1 MFSSIFSSGK
11 KNKQST
17 PSARR
22 GVKLALIQL
31 EERVNP
37 AGGILP
43 DAPLFASQDGVLH
56 VKFTAQSVTTEIDG
70 TSFGDVYTYAAEL
83 ISGEETPGTTD
94 SKYIQPTLQVQ
105 RGDRLII
112 DYGNKLP
119 KVEDDD
125 GNMVDQSINL
135 HLHGYYGDHLGMSDN
150 VLLSIGKGQ
159 ANRYEYEIPSDAP
172 EGLLWYHNHR
182 HVYSSTQTYRGLEG
196 LLVVGRAD
204 GNYKEFDTLQ
214 QRLIGLNT
222 HVTMPDSEG
231 NLAETGSDAG
241 TLELCTE
248 DTCTSTANGE
258 SKARVGLK
266 PGENQIWNIGNI
278 SNEYYY
284 ALGLDSVLASEADQ
298 FYAPSS
304 LPVDFVVVSVDDQA
318 LAAPLVQNRFQ
329 NSDGRLL
336 ATGGRVSILVTGPAD
351 GRVLRLRTFESWN
364 GLPHI
369 EGLNSYPKQ
378 VLLVSDPSLSSL
390 GATIPYPVSLT
401 RNNPSPVYSVPNLQN
416 AEVDYSR
423 EQIFGAVPSINFGVF
438 PNVPWSQPRAGS
450 VEEWTLSNWSPD
462 NHPFHLHER
471 FQVMSTV
478 APNIPEISI
487 LEPLPFFQD
496 VIDIPPAL
504 CDENGIMITNRD
516 GTPKFP
522 GRVTIRV
529 QFDGGLGG
537 FVDHCHRLPHEDDG
551 MMAQVKTLPAI
562 SIFATGSDNGSLVSV
577 FNSETNALLK
587 AFEAFP
593 GYNGG
598 TTVAVA
604 DINHDNIMDV
614 IVGTRGGAEAHLK
627 VFSGADNFST
637 VLQSFFPFAG
647 YNGGISVGGG
657 DLNSDSYDDAI
668 VGVASVGAQPRVAAF
683 SGKTGDMIVN
693 LFAFDENFL
702 GGVTVASGIISEGGL
717 FSLVVGAGQGGASHV
732 QVYRFNPYGSVDGEP
747 YNTDQ
752 IWDAQLVSSFYAF
765 SSSYEGSISVACGI
779 YGGEVGGY
787 SRIVVGARQG
797 IPFITVWSAMDESH
811 SEMMMPSPP
820 GAPTDYQLFSAFPAF
835 EQDGPQGV
843 NVGLVST
850 LNGADILAMP
860 TNGIG
865 KARRFSFNMSSLQPY
880 TVELFPVLGG
890 TAIGGN

>member
-1 MFSSIFSSGK
+1 MFSFIFSKICKQK
-11 KNKQST
+11 KSN
-17 PSARR
+17 PSHRR
-22 GVKLALIQL
+22 SVRLALVQL

-37 AGGILP
+37 AGSVLP
-43 DAPLFASQDGVLH
+43 ETAIFASQNGLLH

-70 TSFGDVYTYAAEL
+70 VTYGDVYTYAAEL
-83 ISGEETPGTTD
+83 ISGDETPGTTD
-94 SKYIQPTLQVQ
+94 SKYVQPTLQVQ
-105 RGDRLII
+105 PGDHLII
-112 DYGNKLP
+112 DYGNSLP
-119 KVEDDD
+119 QVEDDD
-125 GNMVDQSINL
+125 GNMVDQSVNL
-135 HLHGYYGDHLGMSDN
+135 HLHGFYGDHLGMADN

-159 ANRYEYEIPSDAP
+159 ANRFEYEIPSDAP

-182 HVYSSTQTYRGLEG
+182 HVYSSTQTYRGLSG
-196 LLVVGRAD
+196 LFVVGRAD

-222 HVTMPDSEG
+222 HVNMPDSEG
-231 NLAETGSDAG
+231 NLAETTGDPG
-241 TLELCTE
+241 TLFCPP
-248 DTCTSTANGE
+248 DGCTSTVNGE

-284 ALGLDSVLASEADQ
+284 ALGLDSVIPSEADQ
-298 FYAPSS
+298 FDAPSS
-304 LPVDFVVVSVDDQA
+304 QPVDFVVVSVDDQA
-318 LAAPLVQNRFQ
+318 LASPLVQNRFQ

-351 GRVLRLRTFESWN
+351 GRVLRLRTFLNFN
-364 GLPHI
+364 GYPNLVDQ
-369 EGLNSYPKQ
+369 NSFPEQ

-390 GATIPYPVSLT
+390 GASIPYPVSLT
-401 RNNPSPVYSVPNLQN
+401 RNNPSPFYSVPDLQN
-416 AEVDYSR
+416 AEVDNSR
-423 EQIFGAVPSINFGVF
+423 EQIFGAIPTINFGMF

-478 APNIPEISI
+478 DPNNPGSSI

-504 CDENGIMITNRD
+504 VDENGVMILNRD

-522 GRVTIRV
+522 GKVVIRV

-537 FVDHCHRLPHEDDG
+537 FVDHCHRLPHEDGG

-562 SIFATGSDNGSLVSV
+562 SIFATGSDTGSLVSV

-587 AFEAFP
+587 AIDAFP
-593 GYNGG
+593 GYRGG

-604 DINHDNIMDV
+604 DTNHDNIMDV

-627 VFSGADNFST
+627 IFSGADNFST
-637 VLQSFFPFAG
+637 ELQSFHPFPG
-647 YNGGISVGGG
+647 YCGLLNVAGG
-657 DLNSDSYDDAI
+657 DLNSDSFDDPI
-668 VGVASVGAQPRVAAF
+668 VGAGSVGAQPRVSAF
-683 SGKTGDMIVN
+683 SGKSGDMIVN
-693 LFAFDENFL
+693 LFAFDEKFL

-717 FSLVVGAGQGGASHV
+717 FSLVVGAGQGGHSHV
-732 QVYRFNPYGSVDGEP
+732 QVYRFDPYGSVDGEP

-752 IWDAQLVSSFYAF
+752 FWDAQLVSSFYAF

-797 IPFITVWSAMDESH
+797 IPFITVWSATLPVPPPIISY
-811 SEMMMPSPP
+811 SP
-820 GAPTDYQLFSAFPAF
+820 LF
-835 EQDGPQGV
+835 
-843 NVGLVST
+843 
-850 LNGADILAMP
+850 
-860 TNGIG
+860 
-865 KARRFSFNMSSLQPY
+865 QPLSRMALR
-880 TVELFPVLGG
+880 V
-890 TAIGGN
+890 

>member
-1 MFSSIFSSGK
+1 MFSFIFSKICKQK
-11 KNKQST
+11 KSN
-17 PSARR
+17 PSHRR
-22 GVKLALIQL
+22 SVRLALVQL

-37 AGGILP
+37 AGGVLP
-43 DAPLFASQDGVLH
+43 ETTIFASQNGLLH

-70 TSFGDVYTYAAEL
+70 VTYGDVYTYAAEL
-83 ISGEETPGTTD
+83 ISGDETPGTTD
-94 SKYIQPTLQVQ
+94 SKYVQPTLQVQ
-105 RGDRLII
+105 PGDHLII
-112 DYGNKLP
+112 DYGNSLP
-119 KVEDDD
+119 QVEDDD
-125 GNMVDQSINL
+125 GNMVDQSVNL
-135 HLHGYYGDHLGMSDN
+135 HLHGFYGDHLRMADN

-159 ANRYEYEIPSDAP
+159 ANRFEYEIPSDAP

-182 HVYSSTQTYRGLEG
+182 HVYSSTQTYRGLSG
-196 LLVVGRAD
+196 LFVVGRAD

-222 HVTMPDSEG
+222 HVNMPDSEG
-231 NLAETGSDAG
+231 NLAETTGDPG
-241 TLELCTE
+241 TLFCPP
-248 DTCTSTANGE
+248 DGCTSTVNGE

-284 ALGLDSVLASEADQ
+284 ALGLDSVIPSEADQ
-298 FYAPSS
+298 FDAPSS
-304 LPVDFVVVSVDDQA
+304 QPVDFVVVSVDDQA
-318 LAAPLVQNRFQ
+318 LASPLVQNRFQ

-351 GRVLRLRTFESWN
+351 GRVLRLRTFLNFN
-364 GLPHI
+364 GYPNLVDQ
-369 EGLNSYPKQ
+369 NSFPEQ

-390 GATIPYPVSLT
+390 GASIPYPVSLT
-401 RNNPSPVYSVPNLQN
+401 RNNPSPFYSVPDLQN
-416 AEVDYSR
+416 AEVDNSR
-423 EQIFGAVPSINFGVF
+423 EQIFGAIPTINFGMF

-478 APNIPEISI
+478 DPNKPGNSV

-504 CDENGIMITNRD
+504 VDENGVMILNRD

-522 GRVTIRV
+522 GKVVIRV

-537 FVDHCHRLPHEDDG
+537 FVDHCHRLPHEDGG

-562 SIFATGSDNGSLVSV
+562 SIFATGSDTGSLVSV

-587 AFEAFP
+587 AIDAFP
-593 GYNGG
+593 GYKGG

-604 DINHDNIMDV
+604 DTNHDNIMDV

-627 VFSGADNFST
+627 IFSGADNFST
-637 VLQSFFPFAG
+637 ELQSFHPFPG
-647 YNGGISVGGG
+647 YCGLLNVAGG
-657 DLNSDSYDDAI
+657 DLNSDSFDDPI
-668 VGVASVGAQPRVAAF
+668 VGAGSVGAQPRVSAF
-683 SGKTGDMIVN
+683 SGKSGDMIVN
-693 LFAFDENFL
+693 LFAFDEKFL

-717 FSLVVGAGQGGASHV
+717 FSLVVGAGQGGHSHV
-732 QVYRFNPYGSVDGEP
+732 QVYRFDPYGSVDGEP

-752 IWDAQLVSSFYAF
+752 VWDAQLVSSFYAF

-820 GAPTDYQLFSAFPAF
+820 GAPPIISYSPLF
-835 EQDGPQGV
+835 
-843 NVGLVST
+843 
-850 LNGADILAMP
+850 
-860 TNGIG
+860 
-865 KARRFSFNMSSLQPY
+865 QPLSRMALR
-880 TVELFPVLGG
+880 V
-890 TAIGGN
+890 

>member
-1 MFSSIFSSGK
+1 MFSSFFSRRKMDK
-11 KNKQST
+11 KST
-17 PSARR
+17 LSARR

-56 VKFTAQSVTTEIDG
+56 VRFTAQSVTTEIDG

-105 RGDRLII
+105 PGDRLII

-119 KVEDDD
+119 KVEDKD

-159 ANRYEYEIPSDAP
+159 ANRYEYAINSDSP

-182 HVYSSTQTYRGLEG
+182 HVYSSNQTYRGLGG
-196 LLVVGRAD
+196 LFVVGRAD

-390 GATIPYPVSLT
+390 GASIPYPVSLT

-478 APNIPEISI
+478 APNNPETSI

-496 VIDIPPAL
+496 LIDIPPAL
-504 CDENGIMITNRD
+504 CDENGVMILNRD

-522 GRVTIRV
+522 GSVTIRV
-529 QFDGGLGG
+529 QFDAGLGG
-537 FVDHCHRLPHEDDG
+537 YVDHCHRLPHEDDG
-551 MMAQVKTLPAI
+551 MMALVKTLPAI

-577 FNSETNALLK
+577 FNSETNILLK

-732 QVYRFNPYGSVDGEP
+732 QVYRFDPYGSVDGEP